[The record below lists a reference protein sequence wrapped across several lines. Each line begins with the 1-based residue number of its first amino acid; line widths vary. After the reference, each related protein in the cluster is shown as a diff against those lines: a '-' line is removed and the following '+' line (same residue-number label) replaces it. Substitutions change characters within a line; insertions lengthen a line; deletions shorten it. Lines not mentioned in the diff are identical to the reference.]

1 MKSQQVRHIHLYE
14 VGRFSLILRKKD
26 IGPTMDRHRTDTAE
40 NLLVNV
46 PISRSMKTV
55 RAHSRTPVR
64 SEERRI
70 RRPSPQ
76 GVAENGSKRQDMLHR
91 GDPRGFATVYSFGH
105 DVPYSSECGRLAPLQ

>member
-1 MKSQQVRHIHLYE
+1 
-14 VGRFSLILRKKD
+14 
-26 IGPTMDRHRTDTAE
+26 MDRHRTETAE

-55 RAHSRTPVR
+55 RARSRTPVR

-76 GVAENGSKRQDMLHR
+76 GVAESGSER
-91 GDPRGFATVYSFGH
+91 H
-105 DVPYSSECGRLAPLQ
+105 DVRLVETIEASPQWPTGTCYALAVRSRKRTQAKNMFCAGPLLDLFIDL